1 MKELNHYHVLEKLK
15 HKYKDNEKIK
25 FTGKLTNFEVLSLI
39 KNSYTTI
46 TNTSLYEGQPTLL
59 SEASKLSLKVQGG
72 PFTKEEAEEFISKPF
87 MDEAVELRRFDD
99 LAKILDKKTP
109 DVEHFR
115 PYLEE
120 ARKSFLASQ

>member
-1 MKELNHYHVLEKLK
+1 MPIRAHVASKR
-15 HKYKDNEKIK
+15 Y
-25 FTGKLTNFEVLSLI
+25 LS
-39 KNSYTTI
+39 SVEDGYYD
-46 TNTSLYEGQPTLL
+46 SL